1 MFTEV
6 VDKTAFLIATWMSVG
21 FAHGV
26 LNTDNMSIVGITIDY
41 GPFGFIDEYNPKFIP
56 NHSDDMGRYDLEN
69 QANIGLWNLDKL
81 ATALKPLISV
91 EKHDQLEMIL
101 KGYGEK
107 YQSYHLHIFRS
118 KLGFLEKLEEDEA
131 IIDLLLEI
139 MESIEADFT
148 QTFRDLSELSLED
161 LRDVKI
167 PESSWGLH
175 QCLKNKKIHDF
186 LKIYCQRF
194 QKEKLSDE
202 ERMEKMQ
209 KTNPRYI
216 LRNWMAQRA
225 IEMAENNDF
234 SEVKFL
240 LELLKK
246 PFQVNQSAEEKGYA
260 KLPPSWSKRLA
271 VSCSS

>member
-1 MFTEV
+1 M
-6 VDKTAFLIATWMSVG
+6 
-21 FAHGV
+21 
-26 LNTDNMSIVGITIDY
+26 
-41 GPFGFIDEYNPKFIP
+41 
-56 NHSDDMGRYDLEN
+56 
-69 QANIGLWNLDKL
+69 
-81 ATALKPLISV
+81 
-91 EKHDQLEMIL
+91 

-107 YQSYHLHIFRS
+107 YQSYHLDIFRS
-118 KLGFLEKLEEDEA
+118 KLGFLEKHDDDEVM
-131 IIDLLLEI
+131 IDLLLEI

-167 PESSWGLH
+167 PVTSWGLH
-175 QCLKNKKIHDF
+175 QCLKNRKIHDF
-186 LKIYCQRF
+186 LKLYCQRVE
-194 QKEKLSDE
+194 KENHSDE

-209 KTNPRYI
+209 QTNPRYI

-240 LELLKK
+240 LELLRK
-246 PFQVNQSAEEKGYA
+246 PFQVNQKAEERGYA
-260 KLPPSWSKRLA
+260 EKPPGWSKKLA